1 MMRAFFSYC
10 AAFLSHLMTFF
21 VVGIVSLAVH
31 VDHREHA
38 SVFLESLLRQAAPL
52 LIQADVSAQTLK
64 VSWDPRANTIRIHL
78 DHVTVIGHDVP
89 VYGDVRRVV
98 LDMSYGFHYPRWF
111 MVDRLL
117 LDVPQ
122 IHVTVDDETEAKG
135 GGLSLPPV
143 RLGGVPLREMH
154 ITQGSV
160 VVKRAERETRLDHF
174 SATYHVIHPEES
186 RLTAQGT
193 LRQGQATVPFVVQG
207 SGTLNNQMLETLAVS
222 MTTDQAVV
230 PAPSDTSAAPLTLRG
245 AGALMFDLKNK
256 KATVTQPMT
265 LTMGNTT
272 LTITGQATPQAVDV
286 RARLQRL
293 SVAHLGPLWPDDL
306 ASGGKAWVVAHIPEG
321 TVPDATLTVSL
332 KTNEQKAFE
341 VKTLRATVALS
352 GAKVAY
358 LPQMTPITG
367 LQATLQFDL
376 SGMKG
381 IIKQAMMGK
390 TPLTGG
396 SVDITG
402 FDKDLQNIVI
412 RAQLTGP
419 LKEQT
424 AEIMRA
430 IPKDFKD
437 AGLTQETFAGDAVT
451 KIFVGFPLI
460 DELAFS
466 DVTLS
471 AESQVKRFVM
481 THADLPLPIR
491 DGNLKVSFKN
501 NMLDVQ
507 GQVLAK
513 GIPADVVFKGDFRG
527 EKAKTAI
534 TVDAVVPAS
543 FVVPHLP
550 SMAMVT
556 GAGRLHLEQ
565 QQDGGKPTSVM
576 TFDAK
581 DMGISLTTPTFVK
594 PKGVPLTAT
603 LTGNP
608 AQRTFDVQ
616 GEKGTKATGMIQN
629 TDDGITQ
636 VRIDA
641 FTLGCNDFRAL
652 ITDNKGHLEVEATG
666 QIVDLKNFGT
676 GHPDGFTTHQD
687 KVDMF
692 DLPELTLRAQSKVV
706 HLADHDVLN
715 VVLDTK
721 MHNDAIERLSLS
733 AQSGAKK
740 PFKIALNPEGTS
752 VDVNSED
759 TTFLTEALG
768 LQSRLQGGT
777 LKGTIAPLTQGRL
790 TPQTKIHLEMNQ
802 VTLKRAPVF
811 SRILSLASLSGPLEL
826 LTGQGMLM
834 NAIVLDARLGTD
846 TFFIDNFEMK
856 NASLGV
862 FFTGKM
868 GLNDDIIV
876 GKGALVP
883 AYALSR
889 IVSSIPLLGGLLTNS
904 DNGII
909 SISFGLSGKMDDPT
923 VTVNPLTSVTPGVL
937 QDLFGMGR
945 RE

>member
-52 LIQADVSAQTLK
+52 LIQADVSAQTMN
-64 VSWDPRANTIRIHL
+64 VAWDPRANTIRIRL

-98 LDMSYGFHYPRWF
+98 LDMSYGFHYPHRF

-122 IHVTVDDETEAKG
+122 IHGTVDEKTGGD
-135 GGLSLPPV
+135 GGLSPPPLP
-143 RLGGVPLREMH
+143 LGGIPLREMH

-160 VVKRAERETRLDHF
+160 VVKSAEREIHLDDF

-186 RLTAQGT
+186 RLTAQGIF
-193 LRQGQATVPFVVQG
+193 RQGQATVPFVVQG
-207 SGTLNNQMLETLAVS
+207 RGTLNNQMLETLAVS
-222 MTTDQAVV
+222 VTTDQAVV
-230 PAPSDTSAAPLTLRG
+230 PAPSGTSAAPLTLSG
-245 AGALMFDLKNK
+245 AGALMLDLKAK
-256 KATVTQPMT
+256 TATVTQPLT
-265 LTMGNTT
+265 LNMADTT
-272 LTITGQATPQAVDV
+272 LTITGHATPQAVDV

-293 SVAHLGPLWPDDL
+293 PIAHLAPLWPDDL
-306 ASGGKAWVVAHIPEG
+306 ASGGKAWVIAHIPEG
-321 TVPDATLTVSL
+321 TVPDANLQVSL
-332 KTNEQKAFE
+332 KTNEKKAFD
-341 VKTLRATVALS
+341 VKTLKATVALS
-352 GAKVAY
+352 GAKIAY

-376 SGMKG
+376 LGMQG
-381 IIKQAMMGK
+381 TIKQAMMGK
-390 TPLTGG
+390 TPLSAG
-396 SVDITG
+396 SVNITG
-402 FDKDLQNIVI
+402 FDKDLQNILI

-437 AGLTQETFAGDAVT
+437 AGLTQKTFAGDAVT

-460 DELAFS
+460 DALAFS

-491 DGNLKVSFKN
+491 DGNLKVIFKN

-550 SMAMVT
+550 SMAMVM

-565 QQDGGKPTSVM
+565 QQDRGKPSSVM

-616 GEKGTKATGMIQN
+616 GERGTKATGMIQN

-641 FTLGCNDFRAL
+641 FTLGGNDFRAL
-652 ITDNKGHLEVEATG
+652 ITDNKGHLEVDATG

-676 GHPDGFTTHQD
+676 GHPEGFNPPED
-687 KVDMF
+687 KVDVF

-721 MHNDAIERLSLS
+721 MRNDAIERLSLS

-768 LQSRLQGGT
+768 LQSRLEGGT
-777 LKGTIAPLTQGRL
+777 LKATMAPLTKGRL
-790 TPQTKIHLEMNQ
+790 SPQTKIHLEMDQ

-834 NAIVLDARLGTD
+834 HKINMDARLGKE
-846 TFFIDNFEMK
+846 TFFIDNLEMK

-868 GLNDDIIV
+868 GLNDDSIV

>member
-1 MMRAFFSYC
+1 
-10 AAFLSHLMTFF
+10 
-21 VVGIVSLAVH
+21 
-31 VDHREHA
+31 
-38 SVFLESLLRQAAPL
+38 
-52 LIQADVSAQTLK
+52 
-64 VSWDPRANTIRIHL
+64 
-78 DHVTVIGHDVP
+78 
-89 VYGDVRRVV
+89 
-98 LDMSYGFHYPRWF
+98 
-111 MVDRLL
+111 
-117 LDVPQ
+117 
-122 IHVTVDDETEAKG
+122 
-135 GGLSLPPV
+135 
-143 RLGGVPLREMH
+143 
-154 ITQGSV
+154 
-160 VVKRAERETRLDHF
+160 
-174 SATYHVIHPEES
+174 
-186 RLTAQGT
+186 
-193 LRQGQATVPFVVQG
+193 
-207 SGTLNNQMLETLAVS
+207 
-222 MTTDQAVV
+222 
-230 PAPSDTSAAPLTLRG
+230 
-245 AGALMFDLKNK
+245 
-256 KATVTQPMT
+256 
-265 LTMGNTT
+265 
-272 LTITGQATPQAVDV
+272 
-286 RARLQRL
+286 
-293 SVAHLGPLWPDDL
+293 
-306 ASGGKAWVVAHIPEG
+306 
-321 TVPDATLTVSL
+321 
-332 KTNEQKAFE
+332 
-341 VKTLRATVALS
+341 
-352 GAKVAY
+352 
-358 LPQMTPITG
+358 
-367 LQATLQFDL
+367 
-376 SGMKG
+376 
-381 IIKQAMMGK
+381 MMGK

-402 FDKDLQNIVI
+402 FDKDLQNILI

-437 AGLTQETFAGDAVT
+437 AGLTQKTFAGDAVT

-460 DELAFS
+460 DALAFS

-491 DGNLKVSFKN
+491 DGNLKVIFKN

-527 EKAKTAI
+527 EKAKTAV

-565 QQDGGKPTSVM
+565 QQDRGKPSSVM

-616 GEKGTKATGMIQN
+616 GERGTKATGMIQN

-641 FTLGCNDFRAL
+641 FTLGGNDFRAL
-652 ITDNKGHLEVEATG
+652 ITDNKGHLEVDATG

-676 GHPDGFTTHQD
+676 GHPEGFNPPED
-687 KVDMF
+687 KVDVF

-721 MHNDAIERLSLS
+721 MRNDAIERLSLS

-768 LQSRLQGGT
+768 LQSRLEGGT
-777 LKGTIAPLTQGRL
+777 LKATMAPLTKGRL

-834 NAIVLDARLGTD
+834 HKINMDARLGKE
-846 TFFIDNFEMK
+846 TFFIDNLEMK

-868 GLNDDIIV
+868 GLNDDSIV

-889 IVSSIPLLGGLLTNS
+889 IVSSIPLLGGILTNS